1 MNSIAP
7 EIRFLYYYYLGMGA
21 KQNKHGMMDQEVLDL
36 IKELVS
42 EGHSAETSIAAIIE
56 RLKNKEDKSD
66 EVG

>member
-7 EIRFLYYYYLGMGA
+7 EIRFLYYYYLGT
-21 KQNKHGMMDQEVLDL
+21 KHGMRDQKVLDL

-42 EGHSAETSIAAIIE
+42 EGHSVETSVAAVIE